1 MLNVQWNKFS
11 TRMKK
16 YIKPEIMV
24 VKLQQMQMLCSSD
37 VTDPDPKYYD
47 EVGSGTQFTRESS
60 FFDE

>member
-1 MLNVQWNKFS
+1 
-11 TRMKK
+11 MKK
-16 YIKPEIMV
+16 YIKPEITV
-24 VKLQQMQMLCSSD
+24 VKLLQMQMLCSSD